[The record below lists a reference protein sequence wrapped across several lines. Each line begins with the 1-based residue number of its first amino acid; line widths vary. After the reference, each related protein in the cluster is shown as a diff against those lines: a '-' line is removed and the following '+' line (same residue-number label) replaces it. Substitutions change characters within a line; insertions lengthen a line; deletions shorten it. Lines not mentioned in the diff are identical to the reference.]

1 MTKALGVG
9 SSNSEGESSEQE
21 EGTGVANALPTEK
34 KRQKVRSASERQAK
48 IEDKARAATVA
59 YERALKVAEVLS

>member
-1 MTKALGVG
+1 M
-9 SSNSEGESSEQE
+9 
-21 EGTGVANALPTEK
+21 ANATPSG
-34 KRQKVRSASERQAK
+34 KRRKKVRSASERQAK